1 MKILLS
7 EQTYVSYGEGVMQ
20 SLEIGCFETFQ
31 QNHAITKKTR
41 RAQCQKDRCTTTT
54 FVEFTPKILLSKN
67 YLIAQF

>member
-31 QNHAITKKTR
+31 QNLGNYKKR